1 MSQETPTSGA
11 PVDLPQ
17 ELREQIRDL
26 ARALPDLDYYQL
38 LELERDA
45 DAAAIR
51 DAFFERSKLYHPDRY
66 FNRELGVYGDLL
78 HEIYKRI
85 VVAHDA
91 LRDPKLRSS
100 YDKSLGAPSA
110 PGSGREAANP
120 PPPRPAGRSLRDRSG
135 LGSRRNPLT
144 GLRNRIA
151 SARKRGQSLYD
162 EARGLRTTGDYA
174 RAADRAR
181 LALAYDPRCRDYM
194 DLLGELLPKANAER
208 VTEVRRKARQL
219 LERGQVEA
227 ALEALTEAAQL
238 APTDAGLACQIAE
251 LLEKS
256 GALATAIEYA
266 NRAVDLEEE
275 NIAYRKRLASLYKS
289 AGQAEAAR
297 KQLQRAWE
305 LDPMDDEV
313 KAELAAASR

>member
-1 MSQETPTSGA
+1 MSQETPTSGG

-17 ELREQIRDL
+17 ELREQIREL
-26 ARALPDLDYYQL
+26 ARALPDLDYYEL

-66 FNRELGVYGDLL
+66 FNRELGAYGDLL

-100 YDKSLGAPSA
+100 YDESLAASSA
-110 PGSGREAANP
+110 PGPRHKAAD
-120 PPPRPAGRSLRDRSG
+120 PPRRTGRSLRERSG
-135 LGSRRNPLT
+135 LKSRRNPLA
-144 GLRNRIA
+144 GLRSRLE
-151 SARKRGQSLYD
+151 SARKRAQSLYH
-162 EARGLRTTGDYA
+162 EARELRSSGDYL
-174 RAADRAR
+174 RAVDRAR
-181 LALAYDPRCRDYM
+181 LAFAYDPRCQDYK
-194 DLLGELLPKANAER
+194 DLLGELLPKANAAR

-219 LERGQVEA
+219 LERGDDAA

-238 APTDAGLACQIAE
+238 APTDAGLAYQVAE

-256 GALATAIEYA
+256 GALETAIEYA
-266 NRAVDLEEE
+266 NRAVDLDEA
-275 NIAYRKRLASLYKS
+275 NVAYLKRLASLYKRD
-289 AGQAEAAR
+289 GQTEAAR

-305 LDPMDDEV
+305 IDPMDDEV
-313 KAELAAASR
+313 KAELATASR

>member
-1 MSQETPTSGA
+1 MSQETPASGD
-11 PVDLPQ
+11 PVDLPR

-66 FNRELGVYGDLL
+66 FNREVGVYGDLL

-91 LRDPKLRSS
+91 LRDPKLRSN
-100 YDKSLGAPSA
+100 YDQSLDTPSA
-110 PGSGREAANP
+110 PGPGCEAANP

-135 LGSRRNPLT
+135 LKSRRNPLA
-144 GLRNRIA
+144 GLRDRIEN
-151 SARKRGQSLYD
+151 ARKKAQSLYH
-162 EARGLRTTGDYA
+162 EARELRTTGDYA

-181 LALAYDPRCRDYM
+181 LALTYDPRCRDYM
-194 DLLGELLPKANAER
+194 DLLGELLPKANAAR

-219 LERGQVEA
+219 LERGNSDA

-238 APTDAGLACQIAE
+238 APTNAGLACQIAE

-266 NRAVDLEEE
+266 NRAVELDED
-275 NIAYRKRLASLYKS
+275 NIGYLKRLASLYKRD
-289 AGQAEAAR
+289 GQAEAAR

-305 LDPMDDEV
+305 LDPMDAEV
-313 KAELAAASR
+313 KAELASR

>member
-1 MSQETPTSGA
+1 MSQETPASGD
-11 PVDLPQ
+11 PVDLPR

-66 FNRELGVYGDLL
+66 FNREVGVYGDLL

-91 LRDPKLRSS
+91 LRDPKLRSN
-100 YDKSLGAPSA
+100 YDQSLDTPSA
-110 PGSGREAANP
+110 PGPGCEAENP

-135 LGSRRNPLT
+135 LKSRRNPLA
-144 GLRNRIA
+144 GLRDRIEN
-151 SARKRGQSLYD
+151 ARKKAQSLYH
-162 EARGLRTTGDYA
+162 EARELRTTGDYA

-181 LALAYDPRCRDYM
+181 LALTYDPRCRDYM
-194 DLLGELLPKANAER
+194 DLLGDLLPKANAAR

-219 LERGQVEA
+219 LE
-227 ALEALTEAAQL
+227 
-238 APTDAGLACQIAE
+238 
-251 LLEKS
+251 KS
-256 GALATAIEYA
+256 GALATAIEFA
-266 NRAVDLEEE
+266 NRAVRRQHRVPEAPGVTLQ
-275 NIAYRKRLASLYKS
+275 ARWASR
-289 AGQAEAAR
+289 G
-297 KQLQRAWE
+297 RAQ
-305 LDPMDDEV
+305 
-313 KAELAAASR
+313 AAAAGVGTRSHGRRSEGRAREPLRSLETPGESGWAKW